1 MTLPEIQFTEER
13 KGSAED
19 KWGIGN
25 TWSNDQ
31 KTIELQGKI
40 DQSEVSFTLTETNL
54 ETEKVSTKSFEG
66 TFDEARFTMNG
77 KLKQDEDP

>member
-13 KGSAED
+13 IGSD

-31 KTIELQGKI
+31 KKIELQGKI
-40 DQSEVSFTLTETNL
+40 DQSEVSFTLTET
-54 ETEKVSTKSFEG
+54 
-66 TFDEARFTMNG
+66 D
-77 KLKQDEDP
+77 LKT